1 MKPIS
6 LTRRLLAVGF
16 NLVGGAC
23 FIVGLVETRDKNE
36 LPWLSIIGFV
46 FILVGLSVVFR
57 RAKKV
62 ETSR

>member
-1 MKPIS
+1 M
-6 LTRRLLAVGF
+6 RRLLAVGF
-16 NLVGGAC
+16 NLIGSAC
-23 FIVGLVETRDKNE
+23 FIVGLVEPGDKNE

-57 RAKKV
+57 RTKKA